1 MQSISERSLHL
12 EKFGLKVSLAPDQ
25 KLTDQL
31 SFDLKLK
38 VTPASKITPEA
49 RAYISYHKAAI
60 MGRLMGDEAVHDCM
74 SCPHW
79 QGVLMSTDWQ
89 GRSTTRGGCA
99 AGVRPWRISN
109 IISQPDF
116 HRWHFVGKCS
126 GPFEGSI

>member
-1 MQSISERSLHL
+1 MPSISERSLHL
-12 EKFGLKVSLAPDQ
+12 EKFGLEVSLATGQ
-25 KLTDQL
+25 KITDQL

-49 RAYISYHKAAI
+49 RAYISINKAALTAK
-60 MGRLMGDEAVHDCM
+60 LMGENAEHDCM

-79 QGVLMSTDWQ
+79 QGVMMSTNWQ
-89 GRSTTRGGCA
+89 GRSTTRGGCT

-116 HRWHFVGKCS
+116 HRWHFVGQCP